1 MNDGYEDVLEA
12 IASDSPTPGGGSVA
26 ALSLAHSYALAT
38 MVVRLTLKS
47 DKWAEGH
54 SISEKLLVQCETG
67 MPRAQELAILDA
79 ESFDAVIRA
88 FRMPRVSDEEIS
100 AREQAIAKGYLEA
113 ANVPLNTAQVSLEFM
128 RSMFPFASVCNANAI
143 TDLGAACY
151 MAHTAIVIAILNI
164 RINIGFMFEED
175 SAPYEQIVSLIE
187 NEADDLLSLTMNVI
201 NNRM

>member
-38 MVVRLTLKS
+38 MVARLTLKN

-54 SISEKLLVQCETG
+54 SISEKLLVQCEMG
-67 MPRAQELAILDA
+67 MPRAQELAVLDA

-164 RINIGFMFEED
+164 RINIGFMLEED
-175 SAPYEQIVSLIE
+175 SAPYEQIISLIE
-187 NEADDLLSLTMNVI
+187 NEADDLVSLTMNVI

>member
-1 MNDGYEDVLEA
+1 M
-12 IASDSPTPGGGSVA
+12 VA
-26 ALSLAHSYALAT
+26 
-38 MVVRLTLKS
+38 RLTLKS

-54 SISEKLLVQCETG
+54 SISETLLVQCETG
-67 MPRAQELAILDA
+67 MPRAQELAVLDA

-88 FRMPRVSDEEIS
+88 FRMPRGSDEEVS

-164 RINIGFMFEED
+164 RINIGFMLEED
-175 SAPYEQIVSLIE
+175 SAPYEQIISLIE
-187 NEADDLLSLTMNVI
+187 NEADDLVSLTMNVI

>member
-38 MVVRLTLKS
+38 MVARLTLKS

-54 SISEKLLVQCETG
+54 SISEKLLVQCETV
-67 MPRAQELAILDA
+67 MPRAQELAVLDA

-88 FRMPRVSDEEIS
+88 FRMPRDSDEEVS
-100 AREQAIAKGYLEA
+100 ARKQAIAKGYLEA
-113 ANVPLNTAQVSLEFM
+113 ANIPLNTAQVSLEHM

-164 RINIGFMFEED
+164 RINIGFMLEED

-187 NEADDLLSLTMNVI
+187 NEADDLVSLTMNVI